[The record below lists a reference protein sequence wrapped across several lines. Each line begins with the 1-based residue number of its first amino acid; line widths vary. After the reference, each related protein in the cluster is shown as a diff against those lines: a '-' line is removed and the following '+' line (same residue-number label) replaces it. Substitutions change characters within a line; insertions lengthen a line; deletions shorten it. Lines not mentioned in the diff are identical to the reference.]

1 MMSGDGLTM
10 TDKVEIRARLEFRK
24 AALTKLRE
32 AYLALLDGGV
42 KSYSLENR
50 SLTRLDLPDLKKA
63 IEDMEA
69 LLQGRKSRRYFE
81 VIPTD
86 W

>member
-1 MMSGDGLTM
+1 M
-10 TDKVEIRARLEFRK
+10 TDKVEIRARLEFRR

-32 AYLALLDGGV
+32 AYIALLDGGV

-50 SLTRLDLPDLKKA
+50 SLTRFDLPDLKKA
-63 IEDMEA
+63 IEDTEKEIDELEA
-69 LLQGRKSRRYFE
+69 LLQGRKSRRAFA

>member
-1 MMSGDGLTM
+1 M
-10 TDKVEIRARLEFRK
+10 TDKVEIRARLEFRR

-32 AYLALLDGGV
+32 AYIALLDGGV

-50 SLTRLDLPDLKKA
+50 SLTRFDLPDLKKA
-63 IEDMEA
+63 IEDMENEIDELEA
-69 LLQGRKSRRYFE
+69 LLQGRKSRRAFA

>member
-1 MMSGDGLTM
+1 M
-10 TDKVEIRARLEFRK
+10 TDKVEIRARLEFRRT
-24 AALTKLRE
+24 ALTKLRE
-32 AYLALLDGGV
+32 AYIALLDGGV

-50 SLTRLDLPDLKKA
+50 IITRFDLPDLKKA
-63 IEDMEA
+63 IEDMEKEIDELEA
-69 LLQGRKSRRYFE
+69 LLQGRKSRRAFA

>member
-1 MMSGDGLTM
+1 M
-10 TDKVEIRARLEFRK
+10 TDKVEIRARLEFRR

-63 IEDMEA
+63 IEDMEKEIDELEA
-69 LLQGRKSRRYFE
+69 LLQGRKSRRSFAA
-81 VIPTD
+81 IPTD

>member
-1 MMSGDGLTM
+1 M

-63 IEDMEA
+63 IEDMEKEIDELEA
-69 LLQGRKSRRYFE
+69 LLQGRKSRRSFA
-81 VIPTD
+81 VITTD

>member
-1 MMSGDGLTM
+1 M
-10 TDKVEIRARLEFRK
+10 TDKVEIRARLEFRR

-32 AYLALLDGGV
+32 AYIALLDGGV

-50 SLTRLDLPDLKKA
+50 SLTRFDLPDLKKA
-63 IEDMEA
+63 IEDMEKEIDELEA
-69 LLQGRKSRRYFE
+69 LLQGRKSRRAFA

>member
-1 MMSGDGLTM
+1 M

-24 AALTKLRE
+24 AALTQLRE

-42 KSYSLENR
+42 KSYHIDNR
-50 SLTRLDLPDLKKA
+50 QLTNFDLPDLKRA
-63 IEDMEA
+63 IEEMAKEIDELEA
-69 LLQGRKSRRYFE
+69 LLQGRKSRRAFAA
-81 VIPTD
+81 IPND

>member
-1 MMSGDGLTM
+1 M
-10 TDKVEIRARLEFRK
+10 TDKVEIRARLEFRR

-32 AYLALLDGGV
+32 AYLALLEGGV
-42 KSYSLENR
+42 KSYHIDNR
-50 SLTRLDLPDLKKA
+50 QLTNFDLPDLKRA
-63 IEDMEA
+63 IEDMEKEIDELET
-69 LLQGRKSRRYFE
+69 LLAGRKSRRAFA

>member
-1 MMSGDGLTM
+1 MA
-10 TDKVEIRARLEFRK
+10 DKVEIRARLEFRRE
-24 AALTKLRE
+24 ALKELRK

-50 SLTRLDLPDLKKA
+50 SLTRFDLPDLKKA
-63 IEDMEA
+63 IEDMEEEIDELET
-69 LLQGRKSRRYFE
+69 LLEGRKSRRAFA
-81 VIPTD
+81 VIPQD

>member
-1 MMSGDGLTM
+1 M
-10 TDKVEIRARLEFRK
+10 TDKVEIRARLEFRR

-32 AYLALLDGGV
+32 AYIALLDGGV

-50 SLTRLDLPDLKKA
+50 SLTRFDLPDLKKA
-63 IEDMEA
+63 IEDMENEIDELEA
-69 LLQGRKSRRYFE
+69 LLQGRKSRRVFCF
-81 VIPTD
+81 IPTD